1 MSVSVCVATDDT
13 NPCPEKKHA
22 VPSGVLPCI
31 KYSEFFLNIYV
42 LLLWG
47 PYWGIDV
54 EDEGIVIGFGGY
66 IFSPEPHM
74 FNCKIYMLHNILFH
88 KIFYFCF
95 RKKYMSF
102 HIAHILARIAL

>member
-1 MSVSVCVATDDT
+1 M
-13 NPCPEKKHA
+13 
-22 VPSGVLPCI
+22 
-31 KYSEFFLNIYV
+31 YV

-66 IFSPEPHM
+66 IFLPEPHM
-74 FNCKIYMLHNILFH
+74 FNCKIYMLQNILFH

-102 HIAHILARIAL
+102 HIAHILARIVL